1 MTRYR
6 KALHYLPAILW
17 LGIIFFL
24 SGQTGEQ
31 TAALSLSIARW
42 LARFFPGASE
52 AGLHMWLRKL
62 AHIGVY
68 FVEGALLFPAL
79 RRTLRSAGKGFA
91 ATLVLCALIAAADEA
106 HKALIPG
113 RHCSWDEA
121 GLNVLGAFLGAG
133 AVLTVGA
140 LKARR
145 KKAER

>member
-1 MTRYR
+1 MHDRWNMFYF
-6 KALHYLPAILW
+6 LPTILW

-31 TAALSLSIARW
+31 TASLSLSIARW
-42 LARFFPGASE
+42 LMRFFPGTTE
-52 AGLHMWLRKL
+52 TGLHMCLRKA

-68 FVEGALLFPAL
+68 FVEGVLLFPAL
-79 RRTLRSAGKGFA
+79 RRSLRSAGKGFIV
-91 ATLVLCALIAAADEA
+91 TLVLCALIAAVDEA

-121 GLNVLGAFLGAG
+121 GLNLLGAFLGAG
-133 AVLTVGA
+133 AVLIVGI

-145 KKAER
+145 KNA